1 MTALA
6 VDATVRPRPARAW
19 RAVLRL
25 HQPALFLWGVFV
37 TLVSAVLLWAYGPGG
52 NAAGAAWRR
61 KCTVDLCDWED
72 YSVDRYHFAFRFSEA
87 AIDFMPIL
95 VAAWAGAML
104 IGRELENGTAE
115 LAWTQSVG
123 PVRWLATKLTVPAA
137 LLTAGTTLLVGLH
150 RLVFDTQQVPKG
162 WNWSDNGTF
171 EANGPVAIAFPL
183 LALALGALS
192 GLIARRALPGLIG
205 GILANAT
212 ATTLI
217 GLAGPHLV
225 PWKISVGDLKEGY
238 AAPANVIYGGEG
250 AVTSTGAH
258 IPDPCI
264 GGGKAC
270 PAAHD
275 VVGYYS
281 EYHPSSQFWPL
292 QLTETALILTVTALA
307 VAAAFTLLRRR
318 TA

>member
-1 MTALA
+1 MTAQA
-6 VDATVRPRPARAW
+6 VAATARPRPARAW

-61 KCTVDLCDWED
+61 KCTVDLCDLED
-72 YSVDRYHFAFRFSEA
+72 YSVDRYHLAFRFSEA
-87 AIDFMPIL
+87 AIDFLPIL
-95 VAAWAGAML
+95 VALWASGML

-115 LAWTQSVG
+115 LAWTQSVS
-123 PVRWLATKLTVPAA
+123 PVRWLATKLAAPAA

-150 RLVFDTQQVPKG
+150 RLLFDAHQIPKG
-162 WNWSDNGTF
+162 WNWTDNGTF
-171 EANGPVAIAFPL
+171 ETNGPIAIAFPL
-183 LALALGALS
+183 LGLALGALA
-192 GLIARRALPGLIG
+192 GLVVRRAAVGLMVAV
-205 GILANAT
+205 LATGVARSLVLW
-212 ATTLI
+212 AS
-217 GLAGPHLV
+217 PHLW
-225 PWKISVGDLKEGY
+225 PWRTDVSTLPDGY
-238 AAPANVIYGGEG
+238 PPMKAAFHGGEG

-258 IPDPCI
+258 ITDPC
-264 GGGKAC
+264 GTAEKAC
-270 PAAHD
+270 LAAHD
-275 VVGYYS
+275 IVGHYR